1 MKIGLIQQANQADR
15 EQNLQR
21 SITQIEK
28 LAAAGAELIVLPEL
42 HRSLYFCQ
50 TEQAQYFDLAEA
62 LQGPTF
68 ETLAQVAK
76 SQKVVIVGS
85 IFERRQS
92 GVYHNTA
99 LVIESDGT
107 LAGHYRKMHIP
118 DDPGFYEKY
127 YFTPGDTGFEPIV
140 TSVGRLGVLICWDQL
155 FPEAARLMALA
166 GAELFIYPTAIGWDP
181 TDQPSEKRRQC
192 NAWET
197 VQRGH
202 AIANGLPLLAV
213 NRVGRELATADK
225 DAAAIDFWGNSFA
238 CDTMGKVLLRY
249 SQDQEQSEIID
260 IDLAES
266 EATRRTWPFMRDR
279 RVDAYSTL
287 ATHGK
292 ED

>member
-15 EQNLQR
+15 EHNLQR

-140 TSVGRLGVLICWDQL
+140 TSVGRLGVLICWDQW

-166 GAELFIYPTAIGWDP
+166 GAELLIYPTAIGWDP

-260 IDLAES
+260 IDLADS

>member
-1 MKIGLIQQANQADR
+1 MKIWLIQQANQADR
-15 EQNLQR
+15 EHNLQR

-140 TSVGRLGVLICWDQL
+140 TSVGRLGVLICWDQW

-166 GAELFIYPTAIGWDP
+166 GAELLIYPTAIGWDP

>member
-15 EQNLQR
+15 EHNLQR

-140 TSVGRLGVLICWDQL
+140 TSVGRLGVLICWDQW

-166 GAELFIYPTAIGWDP
+166 GAELLIYPTAIGWDP
-181 TDQPSEKRRQC
+181 TDQPSEKK
-192 NAWET
+192 T
-197 VQRGH
+197 
-202 AIANGLPLLAV
+202 
-213 NRVGRELATADK
+213 
-225 DAAAIDFWGNSFA
+225 
-238 CDTMGKVLLRY
+238 TM
-249 SQDQEQSEIID
+249 
-260 IDLAES
+260 
-266 EATRRTWPFMRDR
+266 
-279 RVDAYSTL
+279 
-287 ATHGK
+287 
-292 ED
+292 

>member
-15 EQNLQR
+15 EHNLQR

-127 YFTPGDTGFEPIV
+127 YFTPGDTSFEQIV
-140 TSVGRLGVLICWDQL
+140 TSVGRLGVFICWDQW

-166 GAELFIYPTAIGWDP
+166 GAELLIYPTAIGWDP

-279 RVDAYSTL
+279 RIDAYSTM

>member
-15 EQNLQR
+15 EHNLQR
-21 SITQIEK
+21 SIIQIEK

-140 TSVGRLGVLICWDQL
+140 TSVGRLGVLICWDQW

-166 GAELFIYPTAIGWDP
+166 GAELLIYPTAIGWDP

>member
-15 EQNLQR
+15 EHNLQR

-140 TSVGRLGVLICWDQL
+140 TSVGSLGVLICWDQW

-166 GAELFIYPTAIGWDP
+166 GAELLIYPTAIGWDP